1 MTLEPDLAEAH
12 AQMGRIQ
19 ANADWNWAAAEAS
32 CLRALELA
40 PGNARV
46 MNLAATVVS
55 NRGRLEEAIALYRQA
70 IAQDPLRPGCY
81 SNLGAEL
88 CAAGRFKEA
97 EAAYRKALELGPQ
110 ASGLHAWLSQS
121 LLAQGRGEEALAE
134 ALREPEEWARL
145 TVLAIIHHAEGH
157 GTEPDAALAALIAKH
172 HDSSAYQIGQIHSAR
187 GETELAFQWLE
198 RAYRQRDPGLTEMKC
213 DPALRGLHADPRWEV
228 LLRRMGLA
236 D

>member
-1 MTLEPDLAEAH
+1 MDRRSR
-12 AQMGRIQ
+12 RIHCVRGVIPI
-19 ANADWNWAAAEAS
+19 WERS
-32 CLRALELA
+32 C
-40 PGNARV
+40 ARP
-46 MNLAATVVS
+46 VVS
-55 NRGRLEEAIALYRQA
+55 RKQKRPIGRR
-70 IAQDPLRPGCY
+70 
-81 SNLGAEL
+81 S
-88 CAAGRFKEA
+88 
-97 EAAYRKALELGPQ
+97 ELGPQ

-228 LLRRMGLA
+228 LLCRMGLA